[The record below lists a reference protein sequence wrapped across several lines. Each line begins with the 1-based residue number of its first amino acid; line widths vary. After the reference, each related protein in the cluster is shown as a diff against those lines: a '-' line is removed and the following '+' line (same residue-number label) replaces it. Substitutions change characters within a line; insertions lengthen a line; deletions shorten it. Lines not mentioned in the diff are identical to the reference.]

1 VGYYQ
6 RLLKIENEPIGSQ
19 AWATTIKLNI
29 FMTIFITLY
38 YHDFYKIEI
47 EKLKKCLKK
56 ILLLQ
61 KNEKSL
67 KMVKKLSCK
76 KNCFFNPKNA
86 S

>member
-6 RLLKIENEPIGSQ
+6 RLLKIENEPIGSR

-47 EKLKKCLKK
+47 EKLKKWLKK
-56 ILLLQ
+56 ILLSQ

-67 KMVKKLSCK
+67 KMVKNPSCK
-76 KNCFFNPKNA
+76 KNYFFNPKNA

>member
-38 YHDFYKIEI
+38 YHDFYKIDI
-47 EKLKKCLKK
+47 KKLKKWLKK
-56 ILLLQ
+56 ILLSQ